1 MVFSIFNYAS
11 SVWQIGNTNS
21 LEKINEAQ
29 RKGLVLC
36 LNLPTQSSLEAVE
49 IVSNPLPV
57 DLRRAEIAIR
67 QLGRINS
74 YKNTIPVKRKLEV

>member
-1 MVFSIFNYAS
+1 
-11 SVWQIGNTNS
+11 